1 MNLGNF
7 DTLHRI
13 LRSPAAHVDDGGMG
27 QALEALAKRGVK
39 LELEEPTPAEKAA
52 GEAKS
57 RKETKVEEWSD
68 PDGDQADQAGLG
80 TKGAAAG
87 EEEDELEKEEDT
99 AAAAKKAASEKAAKD
114 KAQAEKEAA
123 DGTTEGPSAA
133 EIAEA
138 TSEWKAK
145 IVELEGA
152 INAESD
158 AGKKAK
164 LEEELT
170 AATEALESWEQAGQ
184 PSPNVETVDTVKA
197 ELTKAQTEKAAL
209 ETRVRELE
217 AKGEPGLSVENVNP
231 LFFAEKPE
239 LIDELDRTYAEFE
252 RWAVENADGIEEKT
266 DDAGKVVQK
275 GFTAKQIRSRLWE
288 ISELR
293 KNLIPRARQAVAAQA
308 QAREQARTVYP
319 EIFDAK
325 RPEAKAA
332 ENILRAAPVLKAIFP
347 NVWVIIGDALV
358 GERLR
363 LSKAAGAA
371 RGAGSNGA
379 KRPLPRVARAGG
391 GGAGLSGSAAAGL
404 KRVQKQKQVR
414 ASGGVDVE
422 KFMEGGGD
430 RNALVAAIS

>member
-13 LRSPAAHVDDGGMG
+13 LRAPAAHVDDGGMG

-57 RKETKVEEWSD
+57 RKETKVEEWKDEEEEEEVGGQKTEDSEE
-68 PDGDQADQAGLG
+68 GE
-80 TKGAAAG
+80 AAAAA
-87 EEEDELEKEEDT
+87 DA
-99 AAAAKKAASEKAAKD
+99 AAAAKKAASDKAAKD
-114 KAQAEKEAA
+114 KAAAEVGDKGKE
-123 DGTTEGPSAA
+123 GGTEGPSAA

-152 INAESD
+152 INGESD

-170 AATEALESWEQAGQ
+170 AATEALESWEQAELASKEG
-184 PSPNVETVDTVKA
+184 SPNVETVDTVKA

-209 ETRVRELE
+209 ETKVRELE
-217 AKGEPGLSVENVNP
+217 AKGEPGLSVENVHP

-275 GFTAKQIRSRLWE
+275 GFTSKQIRSRLWE
-288 ISELR
+288 ISEVR

-363 LSKAAGAA
+363 LAKGQKTAGN
-371 RGAGSNGA
+371 GNGA
-379 KRPLPRVARAGG
+379 KRPLPRVARPGG
-391 GGAGLSGSAAAGL
+391 GGLSGSAAAGL

-430 RNALVAAIS
+430 RNALVAAIT

>member
-1 MNLGNF
+1 
-7 DTLHRI
+7 
-13 LRSPAAHVDDGGMG
+13 MG

-57 RKETKVEEWSD
+57 RKETKVEEWKD
-68 PDGDQADQAGLG
+68 EEGEEEDQAGLG
-80 TKGAAAG
+80 TKGAEG
-87 EEEDELEKEEDT
+87 EEEAGAQTEAEAAAEA
-99 AAAAKKAASEKAAKD
+99 AAAAKKAASD
-114 KAQAEKEAA
+114 KAQKDQAELGSKGKEAA
-123 DGTTEGPSAA
+123 DGTEGPSAA

-170 AATEALESWEQAGQ
+170 AATEALEQWDALRLEDKSRSSE
-184 PSPNVETVDTVKA
+184 ETVDTVKA

-217 AKGEPGLSVENVNP
+217 DRAGRAAGEPGLSVENVHP

-266 DDAGKVVQK
+266 DDAGKVLQK

-379 KRPLPRVARAGG
+379 KRPLPRVARPGG
-391 GGAGLSGSAAAGL
+391 GGAGLSGSAAVGL

-430 RNALVAAIS
+430 RNALVAAIT